1 MGTQGM
7 KEVEGDLHQREL
19 IRISLSQAITLLLT
33 FHLTFSRTNL
43 PSTGGHRQR
52 ETEEVLDLGRCCDA
66 LLVLAHISL
75 PAHDNVQHETVK

>member
-1 MGTQGM
+1 MR
-7 KEVEGDLHQREL
+7 EVAGELHQREL

-43 PSTGGHRQR
+43 PTTCR
-52 ETEEVLDLGRCCDA
+52 ETERKCLTLVRCCAA

-75 PAHDNVQHETVK
+75 PAHDNVQHETVE